1 MNSAALAMDAA
12 SAAGVPLRCS
22 PVDYSTDAALT
33 PPEGLEWYANGCRI
47 NADTASGVSAVRILN
62 DNIRIRGTLRINLT
76 DIGGTQSAY
85 RGNESDRASG
95 RERGCQYV

>member
-1 MNSAALAMDAA
+1 MNSVALAMDAA

-76 DIGGTQSAY
+76 DI
-85 RGNESDRASG
+85 DRKSVVSG
-95 RERGCQYV
+95 KSVSVRCRSRWSLYH